1 MRRAVCVT
9 GWLMVGALAGPG
21 RLAGQAALPPAD
33 SAILNSQP
41 LKRLVLAPSLLRR
54 LSLLAAGLDR
64 EVVLCL
70 QGTVVGDTALLRE
83 CAMPDIVPSSVAGVT
98 PLPCPPAT
106 TLAVWHNHPWVGP
119 DSSFGL
125 RTPEDLC
132 SLSQPDLRTVV
143 ADSIPFAVVSVGR
156 AAQPIVCWWRRG
168 PAGVNPPVEFL
179 PRVPRPWLPRPGA
192 PRAPRP
198 PPPPPPGP
206 LAPGRALFPPRASAR
221 PRSFA
226 SSKAAQRL
234 ANRAIASWT
243 VSSSES
249 PNGMGSYGSKNS
261 LTMPSVS
268 GSSSSIRRLTA
279 LHTSRSWATRRERR
293 NRP

>member
-1 MRRAVCVT
+1 MRSSGWVT
-9 GWLMVGALAGPG
+9 RWLMVGVLAAAG
-21 RLAGQAALPPAD
+21 RLAGQATLTPTD

-70 QGTVVGDTALLRE
+70 QGTVAGDTALVQELT
-83 CAMPDIVPSSVAGVT
+83 MPDIVRSSVDAVT

-119 DSSFGL
+119 DSSFGV

-156 AAQPIVCWWRRG
+156 AAQPIVCWWRRVQ
-168 PAGVNPPVEFL
+168 AVVNRHVKFL
-179 PRVPRPWLPRPGA
+179 PRFPRQWLALPGLPGA
-192 PRAPRP
+192 AS
-198 PPPPPPGP
+198 GP
-206 LAPGRALFPPRASAR
+206 
-221 PRSFA
+221 
-226 SSKAAQRL
+226 
-234 ANRAIASWT
+234 
-243 VSSSES
+243 
-249 PNGMGSYGSKNS
+249 
-261 LTMPSVS
+261 
-268 GSSSSIRRLTA
+268 
-279 LHTSRSWATRRERR
+279 
-293 NRP
+293 

>member
-1 MRRAVCVT
+1 MRSSGWVT
-9 GWLMVGALAGPG
+9 RWLMVGVLAAAG
-21 RLAGQAALPPAD
+21 RLAGQATLTPTD

-70 QGTVVGDTALLRE
+70 QGTVAGDTALVQELT
-83 CAMPDIVPSSVAGVT
+83 MPDIVRSSVDAVT

-119 DSSFGL
+119 DSSVGV

-156 AAQPIVCWWRRG
+156 AAQPIVCWWRRVQ
-168 PAGVNPPVEFL
+168 AVVNRHVKFL
-179 PRVPRPWLPRPGA
+179 PRFPRQWLALPGLPGA
-192 PRAPRP
+192 AS
-198 PPPPPPGP
+198 GP
-206 LAPGRALFPPRASAR
+206 
-221 PRSFA
+221 
-226 SSKAAQRL
+226 
-234 ANRAIASWT
+234 
-243 VSSSES
+243 
-249 PNGMGSYGSKNS
+249 
-261 LTMPSVS
+261 
-268 GSSSSIRRLTA
+268 
-279 LHTSRSWATRRERR
+279 
-293 NRP
+293 